1 MRKRSLGFVE
11 CAPRNHLHNIPNSQ
25 SLYLL
30 YFAQFSHILKTFAQK
45 STQKPPP
52 THTHTLLSYTLALCK
67 KYGVY
72 IVCNPKRL
80 LHTVSLDFH
89 MLSSFLEKETKQLE
103 RLEGKGGTLSK

>member
-45 STQKPPP
+45 STQKPH
-52 THTHTLLSYTLALCK
+52 THTHTLSSHTHLLYARNTVFTLSITLRDCYTQC
-67 KYGVY
+67 
-72 IVCNPKRL
+72 
-80 LHTVSLDFH
+80 LDFH

-103 RLEGKGGTLSK
+103 RLTGR